1 MNRDTRARM
10 HAWHAWTTTTSCRA
24 WPRTHSACMHM
35 QGRFSRLLPVS
46 HVPTCIRT
54 PVPTQGRPVIDVN
67 CKVCTLA
74 GMCRTCSAAGAGDA
88 CLQSISRAVVTYS
101 PHRLT
106 VVVDSSYVLQLQA
119 STRPGSELTAAKLAK
134 RCCAGPSM

>member
-74 GMCRTCSAAGAGDA
+74 GMHA
-88 CLQSISRAVVTYS
+88 CAERAVQRAQGMRVCNPFHGRWS
-101 PHRLT
+101 PTHLT
-106 VVVDSSYVLQLQA
+106 GSPSS
-119 STRPGSELTAAKLAK
+119 STRRTSSSSRPAQGRDRS
-134 RCCAGPSM
+134 